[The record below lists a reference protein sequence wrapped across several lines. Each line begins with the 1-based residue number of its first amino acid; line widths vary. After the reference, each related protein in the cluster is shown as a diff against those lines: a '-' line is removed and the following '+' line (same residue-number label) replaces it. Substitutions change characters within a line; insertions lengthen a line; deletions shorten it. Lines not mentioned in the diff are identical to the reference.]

1 MWTKFKRWKKFK
13 EDEIKNNFQIEI
25 IYTNKKIVT
34 KKIWA
39 KSEGKANWRVI
50 VKFFRGNAQF
60 KEGEREKKKFNQCQT
75 VEYYNTCTTQRGRH
89 CWDQ

>member
-34 KKIWA
+34 KKYGLNL
-39 KSEGKANWRVI
+39 KEKQTEGLLWS
-50 VKFFRGNAQF
+50 FFRGNAQF